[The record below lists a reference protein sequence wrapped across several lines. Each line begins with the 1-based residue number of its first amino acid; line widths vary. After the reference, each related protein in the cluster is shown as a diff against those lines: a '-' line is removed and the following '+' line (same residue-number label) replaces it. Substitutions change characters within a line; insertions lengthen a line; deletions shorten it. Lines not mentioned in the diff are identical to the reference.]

1 MERKNS
7 RRVCVTGGSGYIGS
21 FLVKKL
27 LEKGFTVHATLRNLE
42 DEKKVGILKSL
53 PHAETN
59 LVLFQADIYNPTQF
73 EAAIKHCH
81 SVFHV
86 ATPLLHIPSPTSQY
100 KNTVEAAIG
109 GVQGIAECCIRSQSV
124 KRLIYTASVVAASP
138 LKEDGSGFK
147 PSMDESCW
155 SPLSLP
161 FNHSNDH
168 LLGYVR
174 SKTLAEQEIL
184 SYNNE
189 KEAGNE
195 LEVVSLVCGLVGGLL
210 GAVPLVHIEDVCEA
224 HIFCME
230 KPYLKGRFICA
241 VANPTITDIAAQFQ
255 ENFPDL
261 EIAGEFMQE
270 RMEKGTICDSTKLM
284 KIGFEYQYDVKKII
298 KDSVECGR
306 RLGAIN
312 IPTNKVTSS
321 E

>member
-195 LEVVSLVCGLVGGLL
+195 LEVVSLVCGLVGGDTILPYLPSSMETFVSQLTGNYSFYDTLKFLEGLL

-261 EIAGEFMQE
+261 EIAGEKE
-270 RMEKGTICDSTKLM
+270 WRR
-284 KIGFEYQYDVKKII
+284 
-298 KDSVECGR
+298 GR
-306 RLGAIN
+306 YAILR
-312 IPTNKVTSS
+312 S
-321 E
+321 